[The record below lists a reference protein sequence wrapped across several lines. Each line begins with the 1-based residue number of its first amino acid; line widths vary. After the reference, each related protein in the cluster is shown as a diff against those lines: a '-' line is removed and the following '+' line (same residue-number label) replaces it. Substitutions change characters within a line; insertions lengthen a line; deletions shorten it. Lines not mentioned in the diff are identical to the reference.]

1 LTTSQPTHVAFRAVS
16 KRFPDG
22 TQALKGVSFNVAR
35 GAFCVLL
42 GPSGSGKS
50 TLLRCINGLATPSVG
65 EVLIDGQAVTDK
77 VLPDIRRKVSMI
89 HQQFGLVD
97 RASVAENMM
106 GGALAEIPTWQALL
120 GLYPDHFKAK
130 ACELLQSVGL
140 SPEHLQRRAGDLSG
154 GQRQRVGIARALMLD
169 PQIIVAD
176 EPVASLDP
184 RISQEIME
192 LLRQAARQRGVTVL
206 CSLHQV
212 ALAREHADQIVGLQS
227 GVLIFDAPVGNLS
240 DGDFSDIYDQ
250 EPCA

>member
-1 LTTSQPTHVAFRAVS
+1 MTTSKPAHVAFRAVS
-16 KRFPDG
+16 KTFPDG
-22 TQALKGVSFNVAR
+22 TQALKGVSFDVAR

-50 TLLRCINGLATPSVG
+50 TLLRCVNGLATPTCG
-65 EVLIDGQAVTDK
+65 EVFIDGQAVTDK
-77 VLPDIRRKVSMI
+77 GLPEIRRKVSMI

-106 GGALAEIPTWQALL
+106 GGALAEIPTWRALL
-120 GLYPDHFKAK
+120 GLYPDHFKTK

-192 LLRQAARQRGVTVL
+192 LLRQAARLRGVTVL

-212 ALAREHADQIVGLQS
+212 ALAREHADQIVGLQR
-227 GVLIFDAPVGNLS
+227 GALIFDSPVENLS
-240 DGDFSDIYDQ
+240 DDDFSAIYDQ
-250 EPCA
+250 EPLA

>member
-1 LTTSQPTHVAFRAVS
+1 
-16 KRFPDG
+16 
-22 TQALKGVSFNVAR
+22 
-35 GAFCVLL
+35 
-42 GPSGSGKS
+42 
-50 TLLRCINGLATPSVG
+50 
-65 EVLIDGQAVTDK
+65 
-77 VLPDIRRKVSMI
+77 MI

-106 GGALAEIPTWQALL
+106 GGALAEIPTWRALV

-130 ACELLQSVGL
+130 ACALLQSVGL

-192 LLRQAARQRGVTVL
+192 LLRQAARLRGVTVL

-212 ALAREHADQIVGLQS
+212 ALAREHADQIVGLQR
-227 GVLIFDAPVGNLS
+227 GVLIFDSPVGNLS

-250 EPCA
+250 EPSA